1 MPNAYQP
8 GSDANLVRQAVH
20 GDKQAFGRLFEVYY
34 EQIFKY
40 LLIRM
45 NTYTEAED
53 LAETVFLKAWQFLP
67 SFGKKEK
74 AQNFR
79 AWLYRIAHNALID
92 HRRAQKP
99 ESALDAAV
107 PYAGN
112 LQNPDEIFEVSETWR
127 HIRQAISALDETSQH
142 VIISRFLAGLSHKEI
157 AQTLGVSDGN
167 VRIVQYRAIR
177 KIREM
182 LGEEN
187 E

>member
-8 GSDANLVRQAVH
+8 GSDAELVRQAVH

-53 LAETVFLKAWQFLP
+53 LAETVFLKTWQFLP
-67 SFGKKEK
+67 SFGKKGK

-92 HRRAQKP
+92 HRRTRKLETTLAADIP
-99 ESALDAAV
+99 DASEM
-107 PYAGN
+107 
-112 LQNPDEIFEVSETWR
+112 QNPDETFEKGETFR
-127 HIRQAISALDETSQH
+127 HISQAIAALDDTSQH

-157 AQTLGVSDGN
+157 AQTLGISEGN

-177 KIREM
+177 KIRET
-182 LGEEN
+182 LGDEN

>member
-8 GSDANLVRQAVH
+8 GSDADLVLQAVH
-20 GDKQAFGRLFEVYY
+20 GDKQAFGRLFEMYY

-40 LLIRM
+40 LQVRM
-45 NTYTEAED
+45 SAHAEAED

-67 SFGKKEK
+67 SFGQTGK

-107 PYAGN
+107 PYASN
-112 LQNPDEIFEVSETWR
+112 MQNPDEMFEVSETWR
-127 HIRQAISALDETSQH
+127 HISRAISTLDDTSQH

-157 AQTLGVSDGN
+157 AHTLGVSDGN

>member
-8 GSDANLVRQAVH
+8 GSDAELVQQAVH

-34 EQIFKY
+34 EQIYKY

-67 SFGKKEK
+67 SFGQKGK
-74 AQNFR
+74 AHNFR

-92 HRRAQKP
+92 HRRTRKP
-99 ESALDAAV
+99 ETILAVDIPDA
-107 PYAGN
+107 GEM
-112 LQNPDEIFEVSETWR
+112 QNPDETFEKGETFR
-127 HIRQAISALDETSQH
+127 HISQAIAALDDTSQH
-142 VIISRFLAGLSHKEI
+142 VIIGRFLAGLSHKEI
-157 AQTLGVSDGN
+157 SQTLGVSEGN

-182 LGEEN
+182 LGDEN

>member
-1 MPNAYQP
+1 MPNEYQP
-8 GSDANLVRQAVH
+8 GSDADLVRQAVH

-45 NTYTEAED
+45 DINAEAED

-67 SFGKKEK
+67 YFRQKGK
-74 AQNFR
+74 ALNFR

-92 HRRAQKP
+92 HRRTQKP
-99 ESALDAAV
+99 ESTLDAAV
-107 PYAGN
+107 PHAGKM
-112 LQNPDEIFEVSETWR
+112 QNPVEMFEESETWR
-127 HIRQAISALDETSQH
+127 LISKVISALDETSQH

-182 LGEEN
+182 LGEKN